1 MVDNGD
7 ETTTVLIMQLLIP
20 DIKRALF
27 AGMRKGFESLKAR
40 KTAAVVPSEDQQE
53 IEKQFLDTRDDEA
66 FRDSLRTVIGDDEH
80 ADLLNEVLSEY
91 KSLVEKQMETYN
103 LSVPNEE
110 SKAHVDVM
118 LGHNEADPDKSF
130 VQVQFVAP
138 KEIMPQMRVAHDR
151 ALQSIIR
158 GHGKT
163 TIELDGALAA
173 EVQTLSTQHEIPKEA
188 IERVPNGVRIQV
200 DNKNLSNVQ
209 ELADC
214 AAVRNF
220 GTDVVATVVPD
231 ETVKR
236 LLREQNSKWRKRG
249 LVDSRTNQT
258 KSIPDKIANKRLE
271 SHKNPQHKE
280 GAKNSSSDS
289 PELAGKGRGVPDIE
303 GTKSPV
309 QEFLIARDVSDKD
322 ITMSTIFT
330 TRENAETLL
339 KDLKALGSNPSRP
352 RLLSHAKLAPDKTT
366 PAAVMRMAKDVAE
379 SMSAIDHDHPEHS
392 EPTK

>member
-20 DIKRALF
+20 DLKRALL
-27 AGMRKGFESLKAR
+27 AGVRKGYESLKAR
-40 KTAAVVPSEDQQE
+40 KAAALVPTEDQQE

-66 FRDSLRTVIGDDEH
+66 FRNSLKSVIGDDEH
-80 ADLLNEVLSEY
+80 ADLLNKILSEY
-91 KSLVEKQMETYN
+91 KNLVEKQMETYN
-103 LSVPNEE
+103 LSVPDEE
-110 SKAHVDVM
+110 SKARVDVM
-118 LGHNEADPDKSF
+118 LGRNEADPDKSF

-138 KEIMPQMRVAHDR
+138 KEVMPQMRVAHDR
-151 ALQSIIR
+151 ALQSIVR
-158 GHGKT
+158 GHGKA

-173 EVQTLSTQHEIPKEA
+173 EVQTLSTQHDIPEDA

-200 DNKNLSNVQ
+200 DNKKLPDVQ
-209 ELADC
+209 ELADR

-249 LVDSRTNQT
+249 LADSHASQTN
-258 KSIPDKIANKRLE
+258 SIPDKIANKRLE
-271 SHKNPQHKE
+271 SHKNPQHK
-280 GAKNSSSDS
+280 GSAKDSTSDS
-289 PELAGKGRGVPDIE
+289 PELAGKGRGVPDVE

-339 KDLKALGSNPSRP
+339 KNLKALGSNPSRP
-352 RLLSHAKLAPDKTT
+352 RLLSHAKLAPDHIT
-366 PAAVMRMAKDVAE
+366 PEATMKMAEDVAK
-379 SMSAIDHDHPEHS
+379 AISTAAHDHPELDA
-392 EPTK
+392 PTK